1 MKTAISIPDDL
12 FQAAEDAARRRG
24 MSRSRFFSEAVRLYL
39 DRSGDA
45 DVTAQLDRV
54 YLGFDGRVE
63 PALLRAQARAI
74 GREDW

>member
-1 MKTAISIPDDL
+1 M
-12 FQAAEDAARRRG
+12 
-24 MSRSRFFSEAVRLYL
+24 
-39 DRSGDA
+39 
-45 DVTAQLDRV
+45 TAQPDRV